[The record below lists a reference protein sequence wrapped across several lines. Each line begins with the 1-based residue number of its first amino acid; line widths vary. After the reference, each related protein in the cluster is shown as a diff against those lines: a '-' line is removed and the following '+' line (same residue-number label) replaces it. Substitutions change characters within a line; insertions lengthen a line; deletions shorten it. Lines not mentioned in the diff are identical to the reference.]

1 MNIHLLLELLLEG
14 CPASAPCSG
23 PIGDMVSRGGVWNTA
38 AGEGEA
44 GCEWAG
50 EAVCACVLL
59 WHMSKERC
67 INCVC
72 IIAPTWMWTQTDIRG
87 AWEGTRDLE
96 LEREEKTN
104 WK

>member
-1 MNIHLLLELLLEG
+1 
-14 CPASAPCSG
+14 
-23 PIGDMVSRGGVWNTA
+23 MVRSRVVWNGE

-44 GCEWAG
+44 GREWAE
-50 EAVCACVLL
+50 EAVCVCAMP
-59 WHMSKERC
+59 WQMSKERC

-96 LEREEKTN
+96 LEREEKSK
-104 WK
+104 WR